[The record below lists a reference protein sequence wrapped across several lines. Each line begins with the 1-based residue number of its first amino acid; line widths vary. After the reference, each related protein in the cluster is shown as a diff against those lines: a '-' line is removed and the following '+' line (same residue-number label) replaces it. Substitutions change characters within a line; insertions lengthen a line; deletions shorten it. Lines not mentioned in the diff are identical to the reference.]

1 MKLLFSFPKQR
12 IIQPTNNNIQ
22 QKNIITNIPLP
33 VTVPFGSMFER
44 MKHTG
49 KCNSCS
55 GAR

>member
-1 MKLLFSFPKQR
+1 MKLLFSFPKQP
-12 IIQPTNNNIQ
+12 IIQPTNNIQ
-22 QKNIITNIPLP
+22 PRNIITNIPVP
-33 VTVPFGSMFER
+33 ITVPFGSMFER